1 MDTNEETTEPEGQES
16 EVVSNE
22 SELAE
27 DKETEG
33 QEETASAGETLENET
48 DVSVKDRKIATTD
61 IDSIGKKVEKI
72 IEKITAKL
80 KRVDQQ
86 LAATSFILSKGM
98 NELAPDLTAYKNK
111 KLDGGSI
118 PDGNLEF
125 LQTIN
130 ILEQQQI
137 YKEASLNAYISNDP
151 IAVQMNALARVSTR
165 INTLQAEIAALKSL
179 Q

>member
-1 MDTNEETTEPEGQES
+1 M
-16 EVVSNE
+16 
-22 SELAE
+22 
-27 DKETEG
+27 
-33 QEETASAGETLENET
+33 
-48 DVSVKDRKIATTD
+48 
-61 IDSIGKKVEKI
+61 
-72 IEKITAKL
+72 
-80 KRVDQQ
+80 
-86 LAATSFILSKGM
+86 
-98 NELAPDLTAYKNK
+98 APDLTSYKNK
-111 KLDGGSI
+111 KLNGGSM
-118 PDGNLEF
+118 PDGNLEL